1 MAKRTFATYAAKM
14 RQANREAV
22 ATVAALVI
30 IAVTWLSWG
39 IGLADSDIRVFSTP
53 IWIIGGC
60 IGTWLMAVLASV
72 VLGCGVFANFSLDD
86 DDEAIVVEGT
96 AVEVPAAP
104 EPAAP
109 VAAPAAPGAVEAHRA
124 AAATGFSAPGA
135 DAQEVRRG

>member
-53 IWIIGGC
+53 VWIIGGC
-60 IGTWLMAVLASV
+60 IGTWLMAVLASI

-86 DDEAIVVEGT
+86 DDETIVVEGT
-96 AVEVPAAP
+96 AVAEPPAAAP
-104 EPAAP
+104 EASTTVGSAEGHP
-109 VAAPAAPGAVEAHRA
+109 A
-124 AAATGFSAPGA
+124 AAAAFSAG
-135 DAQEVRRG
+135 DAREVRRG

>member
-124 AAATGFSAPGA
+124 TAATGFSAPGA